1 VPQNYSDLIQDLMLS
16 EVVLLDNKP
25 VTLKTN
31 QTDLKTT
38 LKDKNINYTIDFEYA
53 YNLLNN
59 VI

>member
-1 VPQNYSDLIQDLMLS
+1 MLS

-31 QTDLKTT
+31 QTSLKTT
-38 LKDKNINYTIDFEYA
+38 IQDKNINYTIDFEYA

>member
-1 VPQNYSDLIQDLMLS
+1 MLS

-25 VTLKTN
+25 VTLKTT

-38 LKDKNINYTIDFEYA
+38 IQDKNINYTMDFEYA